1 MKTIALS
8 VLVFFSFSFTAFA
21 QKDLAEMT
29 RPIVEEGKMLYRSE
43 IASWY
48 GTDLF
53 LEKYTD
59 RDNIGGYFS
68 YADGDSIRCIFYS
81 NDKKPKVLGTITFD
95 STYSKSVAS
104 LDLTE
109 RSFSKNEKELFV
121 IRDAAKKLMV
131 SDTLFESFQ
140 NTSLNLIP
148 IIVKGERR
156 VYILTG
162 AERKGVVI
170 FGNDYLLTFDSGGKV
185 LTKKKLHANIL
196 PAYYGEKD
204 GKKSVGSIHS
214 HNSQTGDFITATDI
228 CTLMLYEKIAE
239 WEQYVVL
246 SEHYV
251 NLWNCKTDT
260 LTVRPREDEK
270 DMKETM

>member
-1 MKTIALS
+1 MKTIAFS
-8 VLVFFSFSFTAFA
+8 IIAFFSFALTASA
-21 QKDLAEMT
+21 QKDLTEMAK
-29 RPIVEEGKMLYRSE
+29 PIVEEGKMLYRSE
-43 IASWY
+43 MASVH

-53 LEKYTD
+53 LENYKGWKE
-59 RDNIGGYFS
+59 IGGYFS
-68 YADGDSIRCIFYS
+68 YADGDSTRCVFYS
-81 NDKKPKVLGTITFD
+81 KDEKPTVLGTITFD
-95 STYSKSVAS
+95 STYTVDVADVN
-104 LDLTE
+104 LNA
-109 RSFSKNEKELFV
+109 RSFSRSEQELFV
-121 IRDAAKKLMV
+121 IRNAAKKLML

-140 NTSLNLIP
+140 NTTLNIIP
-148 IIVKGERR
+148 IVVKGERR
-156 VYILTG
+156 VYVLTG
-162 AERKGVVI
+162 SEKKGVVI
-170 FGNDYLLTFDSGGKV
+170 FGNDYLLTFDKDGKV

-228 CTLMLYEKIAE
+228 CTLMMYEKIAE

-251 NLWNCKTDT
+251 NIWNCKTDM
-260 LTVRPREDEK
+260 LTVRPRESEK

>member
-1 MKTIALS
+1 MKTMYLHAITFL
-8 VLVFFSFSFTAFA
+8 LFTLNASA
-21 QKDLAEMT
+21 QKDPNEMA

-43 IASWY
+43 MASWN

-59 RDNIGGYFS
+59 KGNIGGYFS
-68 YADGDSIRCIFYS
+68 YADGDSTRCIFYS
-81 NDKKPKVLGTITFD
+81 KEDKPKVLGMITFD
-95 STYSKSVAS
+95 STYDTSVAS
-104 LDLTE
+104 LNLSE
-109 RSFSKNEKELFV
+109 RSFSKKEKDLFV
-121 IRDAAKKLMV
+121 IREAAKKLMLT
-131 SDTLFESFQ
+131 DTLFESFN

-162 AERKGVVI
+162 AEKTGVVI
-170 FGNDYLLTFDSGGKV
+170 FGNDYLLTFDNDGKV

-196 PAYYGEKD
+196 PSYYGEKD

-228 CTLMLYEKIAE
+228 CTLMLYEKMAD

-251 NLWNCKTDT
+251 NIWNCKTNT
-260 LTVRPREDEK
+260 LTVRPRESEK
-270 DMKETM
+270 EMKETM

>member
-1 MKTIALS
+1 MKTTALS
-8 VLVFFSFSFTAFA
+8 LITFFSFSFTAFA
-21 QKDLAEMT
+21 QKDLSEMAA
-29 RPIVEEGKMLYRSE
+29 PIVEEGKMLYRSE
-43 IASWY
+43 MASWY

-59 RDNIGGYFS
+59 KGNIGGYFS
-68 YADGDSIRCIFYS
+68 YADGDSTRCVFYS
-81 NDKKPKVLGTITFD
+81 NNEKPKVLGTITFD
-95 STYSKSVAS
+95 STYSTSVAR
-104 LDLTE
+104 LDVTE

-121 IRDAAKKLMV
+121 IREAAKKLMV

-148 IIVKGERR
+148 IVVKGERK

-162 AERKGVVI
+162 AEKKGVVI
-170 FGNDYLLTFDSGGKV
+170 FGNDYLLTFDKDGKV

-196 PAYYGEKD
+196 PSYYGEKD

-228 CTLMLYEKIAE
+228 CTLMLYEKMAE
-239 WEQYVVL
+239 WDQYVVV

-251 NLWNCKTDT
+251 NIWNCKTNT
-260 LTVRPREDEK
+260 LTVRPRETEK
-270 DMKETM
+270 EMKETM